1 MTSFVTQCPHC
12 RTRFRIGRSQLRAAR
27 GAARCGACMVVF
39 NAAHHL
45 LRDDIDPT
53 RPLTPPPLAAEQAEP
68 DAIATAASPSPRSSD
83 ETLWIH
89 DDLDLDSLDLDAEL
103 AKLERQERELS
114 ADLNALRHDS
124 PGTSLPHEAPADEA
138 ASQDES
144 WAELLLNAEQSVS
157 ARRTDE
163 PDDPISFT
171 PVSAETPRQPAPL
184 APSTSA
190 LSTARAQQAR
200 NERVEPELAPP
211 EQPMQAAEAIAP
223 PRREPDLRDEPLF
236 ELDDEPLQLDWQE
249 RKNPWPRRLGWGA
262 LNLLALLALGAQ
274 YVVYNYDELSR
285 QAAYRPWFERVCPT
299 LGCELPALVDISQIK
314 SSNLVVRSH
323 PTSPGRWWSTPS
335 STTVPPSRSLSR
347 SWKSA
352 SPTSTA
358 RQQLQAQR
366 IPLGRACRTSTD
378 APAGADPHRSGHPR
392 PGRAGGELQPGFPLP
407 RLIRLADAMGQ
418 PSR

>member
-27 GAARCGACMVVF
+27 GAARCGACMEVF

-68 DAIATAASPSPRSSD
+68 EPGAIAAAASPSPRSSD

-157 ARRTDE
+157 ARRADE
-163 PDDPISFT
+163 PDAPISFT

-184 APSTSA
+184 APSTSV

-274 YVVYNYDELSR
+274 YVAYNYDELSR

-323 PTSPGRWWSTPS
+323 PDFTGALVVDAILYNRAAFAQPFPLLEIRFADINGKLLA
-335 STTVPPSRSLSR
+335 SRSFKPSEYLSGEL
-347 SWKSA
+347 A
-352 SPTSTA
+352 G
-358 RQQLQAQR
+358 QAQMPPQVP
-366 IPLGRACRTSTD
+366 IHIALDILDPGAQAVNYSLGFHSPD
-378 APAGADPHRSGHPR
+378 
-392 PGRAGGELQPGFPLP
+392 
-407 RLIRLADAMGQ
+407 
-418 PSR
+418 

>member
-27 GAARCGACMVVF
+27 GAARCGACMEVF

-68 DAIATAASPSPRSSD
+68 EPGAIATAASPSPRSDD

-138 ASQDES
+138 APQDES

-157 ARRTDE
+157 ARRADE

-274 YVVYNYDELSR
+274 YVAYNYDELSR

-323 PTSPGRWWSTPS
+323 PDFTGALVVDAILYNRAAFAQPFPLLEIRFADINGKLLA
-335 STTVPPSRSLSR
+335 SRSFKPSEYLSGEL
-347 SWKSA
+347 A
-352 SPTSTA
+352 G
-358 RQQLQAQR
+358 QAQMPPQVP
-366 IPLGRACRTSTD
+366 IHIALDILDPGAQAVNYSLGFHSPD
-378 APAGADPHRSGHPR
+378 
-392 PGRAGGELQPGFPLP
+392 
-407 RLIRLADAMGQ
+407 
-418 PSR
+418 

>member
-27 GAARCGACMVVF
+27 GAARCGACMEVF

-53 RPLTPPPLAAEQAEP
+53 RPLTPPLAAELAEP
-68 DAIATAASPSPRSSD
+68 EPGAIAAAASPSPRSDD

-138 ASQDES
+138 APQDES

-157 ARRTDE
+157 ARRADE

-274 YVVYNYDELSR
+274 YVAYNYDELSR

-323 PTSPGRWWSTPS
+323 PDFTGALVVDAILYNRAAFAQPFPLLEIRFADINGKLLA
-335 STTVPPSRSLSR
+335 SRSFKPSEYLSGEL
-347 SWKSA
+347 A
-352 SPTSTA
+352 G
-358 RQQLQAQR
+358 QAQMPPQVP
-366 IPLGRACRTSTD
+366 IHIALDILDPGAQAVNYSLGFHSPD
-378 APAGADPHRSGHPR
+378 
-392 PGRAGGELQPGFPLP
+392 
-407 RLIRLADAMGQ
+407 
-418 PSR
+418 

>member
-27 GAARCGACMVVF
+27 GAARCGACMEVF

-53 RPLTPPPLAAEQAEP
+53 RPLTPPPLAAEQVEP
-68 DAIATAASPSPRSSD
+68 EPGAIAAAASPSPRSSD

-138 ASQDES
+138 APQDES

-274 YVVYNYDELSR
+274 YVAYNYDELSR

-323 PTSPGRWWSTPS
+323 PDFTGALVVDAILYNRAAFAQPFPLLEIRFADINGKLLA
-335 STTVPPSRSLSR
+335 SRSFKPSEYLSGEL
-347 SWKSA
+347 A
-352 SPTSTA
+352 G
-358 RQQLQAQR
+358 QAQMPPQVP
-366 IPLGRACRTSTD
+366 IHIALDILDPGAQAVNYSLGFHSPD
-378 APAGADPHRSGHPR
+378 
-392 PGRAGGELQPGFPLP
+392 
-407 RLIRLADAMGQ
+407 
-418 PSR
+418 

>member
-27 GAARCGACMVVF
+27 GAARCGACMEVF

-53 RPLTPPPLAAEQAEP
+53 RPLTPPPLAAELAEP
-68 DAIATAASPSPRSSD
+68 EPGAIAAAASPSPRSDD

-138 ASQDES
+138 APQDES

-157 ARRTDE
+157 ARRADE

-323 PTSPGRWWSTPS
+323 PDFTGALVVDAILYNRAAFAQPFPLLEIRFADINGKLLA
-335 STTVPPSRSLSR
+335 SRSFKPSEYLSGEL
-347 SWKSA
+347 A
-352 SPTSTA
+352 G
-358 RQQLQAQR
+358 QAQMPPQVP
-366 IPLGRACRTSTD
+366 IHIALDILDPGSQAVNYSLGFHSPD
-378 APAGADPHRSGHPR
+378 
-392 PGRAGGELQPGFPLP
+392 
-407 RLIRLADAMGQ
+407 
-418 PSR
+418 

>member
-27 GAARCGACMVVF
+27 GAARCGACMEVF

-68 DAIATAASPSPRSSD
+68 EPGAIATAASPSPRSDD

-103 AKLERQERELS
+103 ARLERQERELS

-138 ASQDES
+138 APQDES

-157 ARRTDE
+157 ARRADE

-274 YVVYNYDELSR
+274 YVAYNYDELSR

-323 PTSPGRWWSTPS
+323 PDFTGALVVDAILYNRAAFAQPFPLLEIRFADINGKLLA
-335 STTVPPSRSLSR
+335 SRSFKPSEYLSGEL
-347 SWKSA
+347 A
-352 SPTSTA
+352 G
-358 RQQLQAQR
+358 QAQMPPQVP
-366 IPLGRACRTSTD
+366 IHIALDILDPGAQAVNYSLGFHSPD
-378 APAGADPHRSGHPR
+378 
-392 PGRAGGELQPGFPLP
+392 
-407 RLIRLADAMGQ
+407 
-418 PSR
+418 

>member
-1 MTSFVTQCPHC
+1 ME
-12 RTRFRIGRSQLRAAR
+12 
-27 GAARCGACMVVF
+27 VF

-68 DAIATAASPSPRSSD
+68 EPGAIATAASPSPRSSD

-138 ASQDES
+138 APQDES

-157 ARRTDE
+157 GRRTDE

-171 PVSAETPRQPAPL
+171 PVSAETPRRPAPL

-200 NERVEPELAPP
+200 DERVEPELAPP
-211 EQPMQAAEAIAP
+211 EQPMQAVEAIAP

-323 PTSPGRWWSTPS
+323 PDFTGALVVDAILYNRAAFAQPFPLLEIRFADINGKLLA
-335 STTVPPSRSLSR
+335 SRSFKPSEYLSGEL
-347 SWKSA
+347 A
-352 SPTSTA
+352 G
-358 RQQLQAQR
+358 QAQMPPQVP
-366 IPLGRACRTSTD
+366 IHIALDILDPGAQAVNYSLGFHSPD
-378 APAGADPHRSGHPR
+378 
-392 PGRAGGELQPGFPLP
+392 
-407 RLIRLADAMGQ
+407 
-418 PSR
+418 

>member
-68 DAIATAASPSPRSSD
+68 EPGAIATAASPSPRSSD

-323 PTSPGRWWSTPS
+323 PDFTGALVVDAILYNRAAFAQPFPLLEIRFADINGKLLA
-335 STTVPPSRSLSR
+335 SRSFKPSEYLSGEL
-347 SWKSA
+347 A
-352 SPTSTA
+352 G
-358 RQQLQAQR
+358 QAQMPPQVP
-366 IPLGRACRTSTD
+366 IHIALDILDPGAQAVNYSLGFHSPD
-378 APAGADPHRSGHPR
+378 
-392 PGRAGGELQPGFPLP
+392 
-407 RLIRLADAMGQ
+407 
-418 PSR
+418 

>member
-27 GAARCGACMVVF
+27 GAARCGACMEVF

-68 DAIATAASPSPRSSD
+68 EPGAIATAASPSPGSGD

-124 PGTSLPHEAPADEA
+124 PGTSLPHEAPADA
-138 ASQDES
+138 ATPQDES

-157 ARRTDE
+157 ARRADE

-190 LSTARAQQAR
+190 LSTARAQQTR

-274 YVVYNYDELSR
+274 YVAYNYDELSR

-323 PTSPGRWWSTPS
+323 PDFTGALVVDAILYNRAAFAQPFPLLEIRFADINGKLLA
-335 STTVPPSRSLSR
+335 SRSFKPSEYLSGEL
-347 SWKSA
+347 A
-352 SPTSTA
+352 G
-358 RQQLQAQR
+358 QAQMPPQVP
-366 IPLGRACRTSTD
+366 IHIALDILDPGAQAVNYSLGFHSPD
-378 APAGADPHRSGHPR
+378 
-392 PGRAGGELQPGFPLP
+392 
-407 RLIRLADAMGQ
+407 
-418 PSR
+418 

>member
-27 GAARCGACMVVF
+27 GAARCGACMEVF

-68 DAIATAASPSPRSSD
+68 EPGAIAAAASPSPRSSD

-157 ARRTDE
+157 ARRADE
-163 PDDPISFT
+163 PDAPISFT

-184 APSTSA
+184 APSTSV

-211 EQPMQAAEAIAP
+211 EQPMQASEAIAP

-323 PTSPGRWWSTPS
+323 PDFTGALVVDAILYNRAAFAQPFPLLEIRFADINGKLLA
-335 STTVPPSRSLSR
+335 SRSFKPSEYLSGEL
-347 SWKSA
+347 A
-352 SPTSTA
+352 G
-358 RQQLQAQR
+358 QAQMPPQVP
-366 IPLGRACRTSTD
+366 IHIALDILDPGAQAVNYSLGFHSPD
-378 APAGADPHRSGHPR
+378 
-392 PGRAGGELQPGFPLP
+392 
-407 RLIRLADAMGQ
+407 
-418 PSR
+418 

>member
-27 GAARCGACMVVF
+27 GAARCGACMEVF

-53 RPLTPPPLAAEQAEP
+53 RPLTPPPLAAELAEP
-68 DAIATAASPSPRSSD
+68 EPGAIAAAASPSPRSDD

-138 ASQDES
+138 APQDES

-157 ARRTDE
+157 ARRADE

-323 PTSPGRWWSTPS
+323 PDFTGALVVDAILYNRAAFAQPFPLLEIRFADINGKLLA
-335 STTVPPSRSLSR
+335 SRSFKPSEYLSGEL
-347 SWKSA
+347 A
-352 SPTSTA
+352 G
-358 RQQLQAQR
+358 QAQMPPQVP
-366 IPLGRACRTSTD
+366 IHIALDILDPGAQAVNYSLGFHSPD
-378 APAGADPHRSGHPR
+378 
-392 PGRAGGELQPGFPLP
+392 
-407 RLIRLADAMGQ
+407 
-418 PSR
+418 

>member
-27 GAARCGACMVVF
+27 GAARCGACMEVF

-53 RPLTPPPLAAEQAEP
+53 RPLTPPPLAAEQVEP
-68 DAIATAASPSPRSSD
+68 EPGAIAAAASPSPRSSD

-124 PGTSLPHEAPADEA
+124 PGTSLPHEAPADA
-138 ASQDES
+138 ATPQDES

-157 ARRTDE
+157 ARRADE

-190 LSTARAQQAR
+190 LSTARAQQTR

-274 YVVYNYDELSR
+274 YVAYNYDELSR

-323 PTSPGRWWSTPS
+323 PDFTGALVVDAILYNRAAFAQPFPLLEIRFADINGKLLA
-335 STTVPPSRSLSR
+335 SRSFKPSEYLSGEL
-347 SWKSA
+347 A
-352 SPTSTA
+352 G
-358 RQQLQAQR
+358 QAQMPPQVP
-366 IPLGRACRTSTD
+366 IHIALDILDPGAQAVNYSLGFHSPD
-378 APAGADPHRSGHPR
+378 
-392 PGRAGGELQPGFPLP
+392 
-407 RLIRLADAMGQ
+407 
-418 PSR
+418 

>member
-27 GAARCGACMVVF
+27 GAARCGACMEVF

-68 DAIATAASPSPRSSD
+68 EPGAIATAASPSPRSSD

-124 PGTSLPHEAPADEA
+124 PGTSLPHEAPSDEVA
-138 ASQDES
+138 PQDES

-157 ARRTDE
+157 ARRADE
-163 PDDPISFT
+163 PDDPIIFT

-184 APSTSA
+184 TPSTSA

-236 ELDDEPLQLDWQE
+236 ELADEPLQLDWQE
-249 RKNPWPRRLGWGA
+249 RKTPWPRRLGWSA

-274 YVVYNYDELSR
+274 YVAYNYDELSR

-323 PTSPGRWWSTPS
+323 PDFTGALVVDAILYNRAAFAQPFPLLEIRFADINGKLLA
-335 STTVPPSRSLSR
+335 SRSFKPSEYLSGEL
-347 SWKSA
+347 A
-352 SPTSTA
+352 G
-358 RQQLQAQR
+358 QAQMPPQVP
-366 IPLGRACRTSTD
+366 IHIALDILDPGSQAVNYSLGFHSPD
-378 APAGADPHRSGHPR
+378 
-392 PGRAGGELQPGFPLP
+392 
-407 RLIRLADAMGQ
+407 
-418 PSR
+418 

>member
-27 GAARCGACMVVF
+27 GAARCGACMEVF

-53 RPLTPPPLAAEQAEP
+53 RPLTPPPLAAELAEP
-68 DAIATAASPSPRSSD
+68 EPGAIAAAASPRPRSDD

-157 ARRTDE
+157 ARRADE

-274 YVVYNYDELSR
+274 YVAYNYDELSR

-323 PTSPGRWWSTPS
+323 PDFTGALVVDAILYNRAAFAQPFPLLEIRFADINGKLLA
-335 STTVPPSRSLSR
+335 SRSFKPSEYLSGEL
-347 SWKSA
+347 A
-352 SPTSTA
+352 G
-358 RQQLQAQR
+358 QAQMPPQVP
-366 IPLGRACRTSTD
+366 IHIALDILDPGAQAVNYSLGFHSPD
-378 APAGADPHRSGHPR
+378 
-392 PGRAGGELQPGFPLP
+392 
-407 RLIRLADAMGQ
+407 
-418 PSR
+418 